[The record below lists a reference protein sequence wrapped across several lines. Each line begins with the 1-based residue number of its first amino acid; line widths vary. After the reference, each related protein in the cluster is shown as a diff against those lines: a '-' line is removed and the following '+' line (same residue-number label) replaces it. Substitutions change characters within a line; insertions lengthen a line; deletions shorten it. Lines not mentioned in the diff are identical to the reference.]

1 MISEADIQTALLDI
15 NRDTAAR
22 RRVRSEVNYAI
33 HKTIT
38 EITVSYTD
46 TLREVIRNGGSVVSG
61 EMVSSIRQHNTHSS
75 IHYLRSVGVSY
86 SPMVRIVSSGTVQGM
101 PPVEPTGTTMGS
113 YGLREWVERKGIT
126 SEKYK
131 TPKQLAWAIAK
142 SIQKKGGVPGKF
154 YRESA
159 LGIWAGDDVY
169 MAVQMEVHRKLEDLL
184 GPDYMYLIANFATFR
199 QDPFTLGEDW

>member
-1 MISEADIQTALLDI
+1 MITDTDVQTALIDI
-15 NRDTAAR
+15 SRDTAAR
-22 RRVRSEVNYAI
+22 RRVRAEVNYAI
-33 HKTIT
+33 HKTIV
-38 EITVSYTD
+38 EITTLYTE
-46 TLREVIRNGGSVVSG
+46 TLREVVRAGGSVVSG
-61 EMVSSIRQHNTHSS
+61 EMVNSIRQYGTHSS
-75 IHYLRSVGVSY
+75 LHYLRAVGVSY
-86 SPMVRIVSSGTVQGM
+86 SPMVRIVSSGTNQGM
-101 PPVEPTGTTMGS
+101 PPVEPTGTTIGS

-169 MAVQMEVHRKLEDLL
+169 MAVQAEVHRKLEQLL
-184 GPDYMYLIANFATFR
+184 GENYMFLIANFATFR
-199 QDPFTLGEDW
+199 QDPFTLGENW